1 MSISFNEV
9 PANVRVPGVYIEID
23 NSLANSAEDLQRVL
37 IVGAPGTGGDTA
49 VNTVVL
55 TINPEAAAKHFGTD
69 SQIHKMVTAFY
80 EQNISLPMYSVSPE
94 EADGSFDIATALAAT
109 GDHQYH
115 HIVSAFNDET
125 NVRALADFLQGRY
138 HALQQIPG
146 LGYIAKKA
154 THSALVTYGELFNSP
169 FIVPMSVDTLGDAG
183 GNDLTEAQLASAW
196 AGQISGSLAI
206 DPCRPLKTLPLN
218 KIYSKSIT
226 EWDYSERNLLL
237 YSGIGTYNTNNAK
250 QVFIERPITT
260 YKVNVAGTADDSYL
274 DATVPAT
281 AMYFRQKQRSRI
293 LSKYPRHKLAKDG
306 SKFSPGQAV
315 VTPGI
320 IKGELLALYRELE
333 LNAIVQD
340 FDGYKDS
347 LIVELDPDN
356 KSRINILDSPQ
367 FVNGMLIYA
376 GKVQFRK

>member
-1 MSISFNEV
+1 MSISFDEV

-37 IVGAPGTGGDTA
+37 IIGAKGTGGKTA
-49 VNTVVL
+49 DNKVVL
-55 TINPEAAAKHFGTD
+55 TINPAAAAKNFGKD
-69 SQIHKMVTAFY
+69 SQIFKMVTAFFD
-80 EQNISLPMYSVSPE
+80 QNISLPIYAVSPSNTDV
-94 EADGSFDIATALAAT
+94 AKALAST
-109 GDHQYH
+109 GAEQYH
-115 HIVSAFNDET
+115 HIVSAYNDKT
-125 NVRALADFLQGRY
+125 NVLAVGEVLKKRY
-138 HALQQIPG
+138 NAMQQIPG
-146 LGYIAKKA
+146 LAYIAKKGSH
-154 THSALVTYGELFNSP
+154 TALVEYGKLFNNP
-169 FIVPMSVDTLGDAG
+169 FICIMPVNSLGDKLSK
-183 GNDLTEAQLASAW
+183 DLSEAELVSAW

-218 KIYSKSIT
+218 KVYSKADID
-226 EWDYSERNLLL
+226 WAYSERNLLL
-237 YSGIGTYNTNNAK
+237 HSGVGTYSTNNAK

-260 YKVNVAGTADDSYL
+260 YKENAAGTTDDSYL
-274 DATVPAT
+274 DITVPAT

-293 LSKYPRHKLAKDG
+293 LSKFPRHKLAKDG

-315 VTPGI
+315 VTPAI

-333 LNAIVQD
+333 HKAIVQD
-340 FDGYKDS
+340 FDGYKSS
-347 LIVELDPDN
+347 LIVELDTDN

>member
-37 IVGAPGTGGDTA
+37 IVGAKGTGGDTDD
-49 VNTVVL
+49 NTVVL
-55 TINPEAAAKHFGTD
+55 TINPDAAAARFGAD
-69 SQIHKMVTAFY
+69 AQIVEIVEYFY
-80 EQNISLPMYSVSPE
+80 KQNIVLPMYSVSVAE
-94 EADGSFDIATALAAT
+94 GDTATALAAT
-109 GDHQYH
+109 GDDQYH
-115 HIVSAFNDET
+115 HIAFGYNDET
-125 NVRALADFLQGRY
+125 NVRVLADFLQARY

-154 THSALVTYGELFNSP
+154 NHAALVTYGESFNSP
-169 FIVPMSVDTLGDAG
+169 FIVPMPVNALGDAA
-183 GNDLTEAQLASAW
+183 GNDLTESQLMGAW
-196 AGQISGSLAI
+196 AGQISASLAT
-206 DPCRPLKTLPLN
+206 DPCRPLKTLQLN
-218 KIYSKSIT
+218 EIYSKAAR
-226 EWDYSERNLLL
+226 EWDYTERNLLL

-260 YKVNVAGTADDSYL
+260 YKENAAGSADNSYL

-281 AMYFRQKQRSRI
+281 AMYFRQKQRARI

-306 SKFSPGQAV
+306 TKFSPGQAV
-315 VTPGI
+315 ATPAI

-333 LNAIVQD
+333 LKAIVQD

-347 LIVELDPDN
+347 LIVELDADN

-376 GKVQFRK
+376 GKVQYRL

>member
-37 IVGAPGTGGDTA
+37 IVGAKGTGGDTA
-49 VNTVVL
+49 DNTVVL
-55 TINPEAAAKHFGTD
+55 TINPETAIARFGAN
-69 SQIHKMVTAFY
+69 SQIVKMVTAFY
-80 EQNISLPMYSVSPE
+80 EQNISLPIYAVSPT
-94 EADGSFDIATALAAT
+94 ASDVATALAAT
-109 GDHQYH
+109 GDNQYH

-125 NVRALADFLQGRY
+125 NVRALADFLQARY

-146 LGYIAKKA
+146 LAYIAKKA

-169 FIVPMSVDTLGDAG
+169 FIVPMSVNALGDAG
-183 GNDLTEAQLASAW
+183 GTDLTEAQLASAW
-196 AGQISGSLAI
+196 AGQIAGSLAI

-218 KIYSKSIT
+218 KIYSKSLMD
-226 EWDYSERNLLL
+226 WDYTERNLLL

-260 YKVNVAGTADDSYL
+260 YKENAAGTADDSYL

-281 AMYFRQKQRSRI
+281 AMYFRQKQRARI

-306 SKFSPGQAV
+306 TKFSPGQAV

-333 LNAIVQD
+333 LKAIVQD